1 VNLKES
7 QCITLGKEVIL
18 LIQGK
23 LASNAQFV
31 EHGLYSEEEE
41 EEEEPWMNGWP
52 SLSHESSTKK
62 IIKKQK
68 TGEDIVC
75 LNWKVAILQQ

>member
-1 VNLKES
+1 MNLKES
-7 QCITLGKEVIL
+7 FCITLGKEVFL

-41 EEEEPWMNGWP
+41 DEEEALT
-52 SLSHESSTKK
+52 SFYAT
-62 IIKKQK
+62 
-68 TGEDIVC
+68 
-75 LNWKVAILQQ
+75 A